1 VFTGAGQPVPVRA
14 DWAALAIPLAGL
26 LLVALVAATLA
37 ARTWR
42 GTGVA
47 GALRIDG

>member
-1 VFTGAGQPVPVRA
+1 VFTGAGTPVPVRA
-14 DWAALAIPLAGL
+14 DWTALAIPVAGL

-42 GTGVA
+42 GTGLA
-47 GALRIDG
+47 GALRIEG